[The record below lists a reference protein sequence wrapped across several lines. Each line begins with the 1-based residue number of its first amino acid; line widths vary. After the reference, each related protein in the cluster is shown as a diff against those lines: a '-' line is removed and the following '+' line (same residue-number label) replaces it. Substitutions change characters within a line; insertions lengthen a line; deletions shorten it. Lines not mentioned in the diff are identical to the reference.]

1 MIDCYESTSSGAA
14 FRSQTPL
21 PNSILSS
28 FLFVT
33 VVDRHMATLAVSR
46 SVAAMVMSTV
56 SQDVLG
62 LVLDDLARHG
72 VGTSAV
78 CRVLDEAA
86 ALGKLLAVDVG
97 GSDVDAVDA
106 DVAVAEIG

>member
-1 MIDCYESTSSGAA
+1 
-14 FRSQTPL
+14 
-21 PNSILSS
+21 
-28 FLFVT
+28 
-33 VVDRHMATLAVSR
+33 
-46 SVAAMVMSTV
+46 MVMATV

-62 LVLDDLARHG
+62 LVLDDLAGYR

-86 ALGKLLAVDVG
+86 ALGKFLAVDVG

-106 DVAVAEIG
+106 DVAVAEVGGVGGAGAAGWVSMGGCRGEEEDCDRGVLWYGRWLTCRSKPEQCC